1 LPLPC
6 PAHCHPYGS
15 VAEKQEELE
24 EVAVAFY
31 KDLFT
36 AQGDLEVG
44 NILQHVQRK
53 VTEEMNDMLMKPYT
67 ANEVKKVIFMMGPNK
82 SLGPDGL
89 TAGFFRY
96 TRN

>member
-1 LPLPC
+1 
-6 PAHCHPYGS
+6 
-15 VAEKQEELE
+15 
-24 EVAVAFY
+24 
-31 KDLFT
+31 
-36 AQGDLEVG
+36 
-44 NILQHVQRK
+44 

-96 TRN
+96 TGN